1 MTINQNNL
9 QTFLLFT
16 HPHFLVI
23 KFANFTFNFTIVI
36 GKSVDNFRKLT
47 S

>member
-23 KFANFTFNFTIVI
+23 KFANFTFNFTI